1 MRRVANV
8 LLNLCLFKDERVFF
22 FPRLT
27 YNLVFLF
34 RLSYSL
40 RSSPQCLIGERCR
53 GNFFVSFLLLRQ
65 RVKIKVKVK
74 VKLYCRKVLRW

>member
-1 MRRVANV
+1 MQQVAND

-34 RLSYSL
+34 RLCNDPTLVEISYATGSKRL
-40 RSSPQCLIGERCR
+40 T
-53 GNFFVSFLLLRQ
+53 
-65 RVKIKVKVK
+65 
-74 VKLYCRKVLRW
+74 